1 MSAAELARALNGE
14 DAVTVYIKYGK
25 QLPKDL
31 FIYGMMHEFGV
42 SDAKGPIQAKD
53 IPEAKKIY
61 TMAAHMG
68 HGGAHDALER
78 LNRLSREPGAVGG
91 TRRKHRKHHKH
102 HKVIRKQRTQRKQHK
117 QHK

>member
-31 FIYGMMHEFGV
+31 FIYGMMHEFGIKDDRGTV
-42 SDAKGPIQAKD
+42 QEID
-53 IPEAKKIY
+53 IPFAERFY
-61 TMAAHMG
+61 TVAARMG

-91 TRRKHRKHHKH
+91 TRRKHRKHRKH